1 MPRVDEEFR
10 QLMLW
15 LEAQARER
23 SRAFGEWIARAERE
37 SERRHA
43 EVMAGHAR
51 TMAELHELHEED
63 RAQRAALFQIL
74 DRLDGGGGA
83 ASA

>member
-1 MPRVDEEFR
+1 MDEEFR

-23 SRAFGEWIARAERE
+23 SRAFSDWIEKSERE
-37 SERRHA
+37 SERRHRA
-43 EVMAGHAR
+43 V
-51 TMAELHELHEED
+51 MAELHELHEED

-74 DRLDGGGGA
+74 DRLGGGGTA
-83 ASA
+83 PA